1 MYEVTIE
8 KTFSAAHALSEIGG
22 KCESLHGHNFTVEV
36 TVAGPELNGQDLL
49 LDFRVLKEWT
59 EEILDG
65 LDHHFL
71 NEIPPFQGRNPSSE
85 NIARFV
91 FDEMKKKLAGASLA
105 VSKVTV
111 RESDTARATYR
122 EDG

>member
-36 TVAGPELNGQDLL
+36 TVAGAELNGQDLL
-49 LDFRVLKEWT
+49 LDFRILKEWT
-59 EEILDG
+59 ENILDG
-65 LDHHFL
+65 LDHRFL

-91 FDEMKKKLAGASLA
+91 FDEMKKKLAGTSLT

-122 EDG
+122 ENG

>member
-8 KTFSAAHALSEIGG
+8 RTFSAAHALSEIGG

-36 TVAGPELNGQDLL
+36 TVAGPDLNGQDLL

-59 EEILDG
+59 EAVLDR
-65 LDHHFL
+65 LDHRHL
-71 NEIPPFQGRNPSSE
+71 NEIPVFRGRNPSSE

-91 FDEMKKKLAGASLA
+91 FEEIKKNLAGTSLF

-122 EDG
+122 ENR